1 MSSSQ
6 REHPRPRRP
15 PSEPSSASSSRS
27 LRHERASRFDPSAFG
42 DGAPD
47 RASGWCGASSTS
59 RDNQAGGAS
68 KVDDDTKDYR
78 KMYEQALLTN
88 EKLKSRLEDSK
99 KELCRIQAQ
108 LNKVTQKDSNM
119 SEKSSVLEAEKKE
132 KQNLEK
138 KIWEMEDELKVRTD
152 LKSENQRLKDE
163 NGALIR
169 VISKLSK

>member
-108 LNKVTQKDSNM
+108 LNKVTQ
-119 SEKSSVLEAEKKE
+119 E